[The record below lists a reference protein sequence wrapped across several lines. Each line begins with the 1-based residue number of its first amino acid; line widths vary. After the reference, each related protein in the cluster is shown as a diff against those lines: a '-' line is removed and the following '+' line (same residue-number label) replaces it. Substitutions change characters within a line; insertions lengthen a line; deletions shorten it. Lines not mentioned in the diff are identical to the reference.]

1 VADMARRNPA
11 SVEATSRYVCCG
23 PARPGGCLGTPS
35 GSPSSLGGAAP
46 AAWSED
52 LVQVV
57 TVTVG
62 VAGPEER
69 KHLHRLGDD
78 PVVATMITDDGS
90 TLRIAVA
97 GVHRAVVM
105 GPLQRTADQVSL
117 EV

>member
-1 VADMARRNPA
+1 MLRAGKTRWLRGHAIWI
-11 SVEATSRYVCCG
+11 SVFAWR
-23 PARPGGCLGTPS
+23 
-35 GSPSSLGGAAP
+35 GSPPLRGVRT
-46 AAWSED
+46 

-105 GPLQRTADQVSL
+105 GPLQRTADQGSL

>member
-1 VADMARRNPA
+1 
-11 SVEATSRYVCCG
+11 
-23 PARPGGCLGTPS
+23 
-35 GSPSSLGGAAP
+35 
-46 AAWSED
+46 

-105 GPLQRTADQVSL
+105 GPLQRTADQGSL